1 MISLI
6 GLIAYGALCYIVGT
20 LGKDKTF
27 GLWGTTAISFLFT
40 PIVGLLVVLAS
51 EKKPAVVITAS

>member
-6 GLIAYGALCYIVGT
+6 GLIAYAALCYIVGT
-20 LGKDKTF
+20 LGKEKTF
-27 GLWGTTAISFLFT
+27 GLWGTIAISFVFT

-51 EKKPAVVITAS
+51 DKKPAVVTTAS